1 MHRVSQHIRN
11 VAKQLTA
18 FETPGNTSGEVDNPS
33 AFRAIDKLR
42 PHLSMLMGRSGFQA
56 LLARALVLASVE
68 VPWLTAVRVVTDGEL
83 EGLTAAQV
91 DAADFSEGE
100 VVLLAQLLRL
110 LVAFIGPALALRLI
124 DQLWPQLSFNDADFS
139 NTTDDEEAK

>member
-1 MHRVSQHIRN
+1 MHRVSQQIRN

-18 FETPGNTSGEVDNPS
+18 FETPRNTFGEVDNPS
-33 AFRAIDKLR
+33 AFRAVDKLR

-56 LLARALVLASVE
+56 LLTRALVLASAE
-68 VPWLTAVRVVTDGEL
+68 VPWLSAVRVVTDGEL

-91 DAADFSEGE
+91 DTSNFSEGE

-110 LVAFIGPALALRLI
+110 LVAFIGPALAIRLI
-124 DQLWPQLSFNDADFS
+124 DQVWPQLSFNDSDFG
-139 NTTDDEEAK
+139 NTADDEEAK